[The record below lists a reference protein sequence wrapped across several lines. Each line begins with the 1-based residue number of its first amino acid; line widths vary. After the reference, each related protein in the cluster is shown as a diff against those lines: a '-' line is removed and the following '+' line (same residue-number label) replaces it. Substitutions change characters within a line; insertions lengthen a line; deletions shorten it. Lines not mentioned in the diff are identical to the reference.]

1 MRRLVAPLVLV
12 ASPVLA
18 ACTAP
23 RTTPAPAP
31 PPAGAAPGAAATHL
45 VVLNKGEASASLLEL
60 ASGRVVATMPVG
72 DGPHEVAA
80 RADGRVAVATDYGT
94 GPAPGRTLTVLDLVG
109 RRALRTIDLG
119 RHRRPHGIAWL
130 PDGRR
135 VVVTVEADSAVLVVD
150 VERGVV
156 ERALRTDQAGTH
168 MLVVAPD
175 GGRLWTANL
184 GSGSVTL
191 LDLVRGTRVRTV
203 TTGRFPEAMDLAPD
217 GRTLWVAD
225 RVLEKVTRLDAA
237 TLDTLD
243 SRPTGRFPNRLK
255 FTPDGRTAL
264 VSNAQSSTV
273 GLYAVD
279 GFRADGSIAIPL
291 DSALARPQMLGA
303 QLRGSAVPLGIVVEA
318 TGARAWVALAAMDR
332 IAEVDL
338 RTRTVTRLLAAGRE
352 PDGMALVTLPAR

>member
-1 MRRLVAPLVLV
+1 MPA
-12 ASPVLA
+12 
-18 ACTAP
+18 
-23 RTTPAPAP
+23 APAP
-31 PPAGAAPGAAATHL
+31 ATHL
-45 VVLNKGEASASLLEL
+45 VVLNKAEASASLLEL
-60 ASGRVVATMPVG
+60 ASGRVVATLPVG
-72 DGPHEVAA
+72 EGPHEVAA
-80 RADGRVAVATDYGT
+80 RADARLAVAANYGT
-94 GPAPGRTLTVLDLVG
+94 GPAPGRSLTVLDLVE

-119 RHRRPHGIAWL
+119 RYRRPHGIAWL

-156 ERALRTDQAGTH
+156 ERALSTDQAGTH
-168 MLVVAPD
+168 MLVVAP
-175 GGRLWTANL
+175 GGDRVYTANL

-191 LDLVRGTRVRTV
+191 LDLARGTRVRTT
-203 TTGRFPEAMDLAPD
+203 TTGRFPEAMDLSPD

-225 RVLEKVTRLDAA
+225 RVLEKVTRLDAT

-243 SRPTGRFPNRLK
+243 SRPTGKFPNRLK

-273 GLYAVD
+273 GVYAVD
-279 GFRADGSIAIPL
+279 GFRADGTIAFAI

-303 QLRGSAVPLGIVVEA
+303 QMRGSAVPLGIVVDA

-338 RTRTVTRLLAAGRE
+338 RTRAVVRLLAAGRE
-352 PDGMALVTLPAR
+352 PDGMALVRLAP